1 MSQEYS
7 SSKRARRTARSQRN
21 KPVLVTPSTHESENV
36 EEESSVST
44 ATQTIIEPRPLTVPI
59 PEPVEHPVRKLPRF
73 FSTVKKSEQDTTQ
86 KETKEAEIVQ
96 ARLARATRGK
106 APVEAVGTVP
116 APTKANKTTGGGVAE
131 SKSSTTA
138 TVKPTTTKPPSLFKT
153 RYIIGIG
160 IYLIAADFL
169 GLYEQRF
176 LTYLGLEKQLTRFNL
191 FGGILPV
198 NTSTIVFLA
207 SLAIILVLLARF
219 DLIPRSLGGASAA
232 KRRAN
237 QLPTK
242 NNATTTPG
250 ERVIPPTI
258 RQGIKGSDDT
268 LYQQYRNS
276 QRRQKKK

>member
-36 EEESSVST
+36 EAESSVST
-44 ATQTIIEPRPLTVPI
+44 ATQTIAEPRLLTVPT
-59 PEPVEHPVRKLPRF
+59 PEPVEQPARKLPRF
-73 FSTVKKSEQDTTQ
+73 FSTVKKSEQDTAQ
-86 KETKEAEIVQ
+86 RETKEAEVAQ

-106 APVEAVGTVP
+106 APVEVIGTVP
-116 APTKANKTTGGGVAE
+116 APAKANKPTGAE
-131 SKSSTTA
+131 SKNSTTA
-138 TVKPTTTKPPSLFKT
+138 TVKPATTRPPSLFKT
-153 RYIIGIG
+153 RYIIGMG
-160 IYLIAADFL
+160 VYLIAADFL

-176 LTYLGLEKQLTRFNL
+176 LTYLGLEKELTRFNL
-191 FGGILPV
+191 FGGILHV

-207 SLAIILVLLARF
+207 SLVIILVLLARF

-232 KRRAN
+232 KRGAS
-237 QLPTK
+237 QSPTK

-268 LYQQYRNS
+268 LYQQYRTS
-276 QRRQKKK
+276 QRRQKKR